1 MLSKNI
7 SILIPIDEELPEI
20 IHSFSLKENLIML
33 KIGSECIIEAKK
45 YITNLTQE
53 EIYNKLKDDSLE
65 NIKKLEMDVIFQK
78 ELTKQMK
85 LLEKE
90 RTDFEIQRTSDIYK
104 DKENQLNVKID
115 KLQETIL
122 LLKEELNQYKNHK
135 DIIIH
140 QELSKER
147 EKYDLII
154 SEKNKQLS
162 RLNDSFEKITNKT
175 NSTKGIDGEKTFSDF
190 ANTFRDFKGFEIID
204 KTKQSG
210 EGDFHLKFE
219 EFNILADAKNYK
231 KTIPSSERE
240 KIKIDLI
247 KNDHIHFAWLVS
259 LNTNIDKYDKSPIMY
274 EWINTNKCII
284 YINHLLQ
291 FENPSQILRIVWFT
305 CKELFKMIKE
315 DNTDINELT
324 SLREKQYK
332 MTDKIKNIRKIIREL
347 NTTIGQFKKQ
357 VDSVDYEL
365 KDILETETTELIDSN
380 YSIFDDWWEKIIL
393 ITGNQSDIILSTD
406 LWYKFRQEN
415 KDIIKQFTIT
425 PDKFKQFIKSK
436 LPMSSYNIR
445 SNNGAFDIKGIKLK
459 E

>member
-7 SILIPIDEELPEI
+7 SILVPIDEEIPEV
-20 IHSFSLKENLIML
+20 IHSFTLKENLIML
-33 KIGSECIIEAKK
+33 KIGCECIIEAKK

-53 EIYNKLKDDSLE
+53 EIYHKLKDESLE
-65 NIKKLEMDVIFQK
+65 SIKKLEMDITLQK

-135 DIIIH
+135 DVIIH

-219 EFNILADAKNYK
+219 EFNN
-231 KTIPSSERE
+231 
-240 KIKIDLI
+240 
-247 KNDHIHFAWLVS
+247 
-259 LNTNIDKYDKSPIMY
+259 
-274 EWINTNKCII
+274 
-284 YINHLLQ
+284 
-291 FENPSQILRIVWFT
+291 RI
-305 CKELFKMIKE
+305 
-315 DNTDINELT
+315 
-324 SLREKQYK
+324 
-332 MTDKIKNIRKIIREL
+332 
-347 NTTIGQFKKQ
+347 
-357 VDSVDYEL
+357 
-365 KDILETETTELIDSN
+365 
-380 YSIFDDWWEKIIL
+380 
-393 ITGNQSDIILSTD
+393 
-406 LWYKFRQEN
+406 
-415 KDIIKQFTIT
+415 
-425 PDKFKQFIKSK
+425 
-436 LPMSSYNIR
+436 
-445 SNNGAFDIKGIKLK
+445 
-459 E
+459 

>member
-7 SILIPIDEELPEI
+7 SVLVPIDEDIPEV

-53 EIYNKLKDDSLE
+53 EIYNKLKDESLE
-65 NIKKLEMDVIFQK
+65 SIKKLEMDVTLQK

-85 LLEKE
+85 VLEKE

-135 DIIIH
+135 DVIIH
-140 QELSKER
+140 QELTKER

-190 ANTFRDFKGFEIID
+190 ASTFRDFKGFEIID

-219 EFNILADAKNYK
+219 EFNVLADAKNYK

-274 EWINTNKCII
+274 EWINTHKCII

-315 DNTDINELT
+315 DNTDMNELT

-365 KDILETETTELIDSN
+365 KDLLETETTELIDSN

-425 PDKFKQFIKSK
+425 TDKFKQFIKSK

>member
-1 MLSKNI
+1 
-7 SILIPIDEELPEI
+7 
-20 IHSFSLKENLIML
+20 
-33 KIGSECIIEAKK
+33 
-45 YITNLTQE
+45 
-53 EIYNKLKDDSLE
+53 
-65 NIKKLEMDVIFQK
+65 V
-78 ELTKQMK
+78 
-85 LLEKE
+85 
-90 RTDFEIQRTSDIYK
+90 
-104 DKENQLNVKID
+104 
-115 KLQETIL
+115 
-122 LLKEELNQYKNHK
+122 
-135 DIIIH
+135 IIH
-140 QELSKER
+140 QELTKER

-190 ANTFRDFKGFEIID
+190 ASTFRDFKGFEIID

-219 EFNILADAKNYK
+219 EFNVLADAKNYK

-274 EWINTNKCII
+274 EWINTHKCII

-315 DNTDINELT
+315 DNTDMNELT

-365 KDILETETTELIDSN
+365 KDLLETETTELIDSN

-425 PDKFKQFIKSK
+425 TDKFKQFIKSK

>member
-1 MLSKNI
+1 MTV
-7 SILIPIDEELPEI
+7 P
-20 IHSFSLKENLIML
+20 
-33 KIGSECIIEAKK
+33 
-45 YITNLTQE
+45 
-53 EIYNKLKDDSLE
+53 
-65 NIKKLEMDVIFQK
+65 
-78 ELTKQMK
+78 
-85 LLEKE
+85 
-90 RTDFEIQRTSDIYK
+90 TSD
-104 DKENQLNVKID
+104 V
-115 KLQETIL
+115 
-122 LLKEELNQYKNHK
+122 
-135 DIIIH
+135 
-140 QELSKER
+140 
-147 EKYDLII
+147 
-154 SEKNKQLS
+154 
-162 RLNDSFEKITNKT
+162 
-175 NSTKGIDGEKTFSDF
+175 
-190 ANTFRDFKGFEIID
+190 
-204 KTKQSG
+204 
-210 EGDFHLKFE
+210 
-219 EFNILADAKNYK
+219 NILADAKNYK

-274 EWINTNKCII
+274 EWINTHKCII

-365 KDILETETTELIDSN
+365 KDLLETETTELVDSN

-406 LWYKFRQEN
+406 LWYKFRQVN

>member
-1 MLSKNI
+1 MLSKKI
-7 SILIPIDEELPEI
+7 SISIPEEDFFPEAI
-20 IHSFSLKENLIML
+20 YSFTLKENLIML
-33 KIGSECIIEAKK
+33 QIGSQCIQEAKK

-53 EIYNKLKDDSLE
+53 EIYHKLKEESLE
-65 NIKKLEMDVIFQK
+65 CIKKLECDVTLQK

-85 LLEKE
+85 QLEKE

-104 DKENQLNVKID
+104 DKEHQLNVKID
-115 KLQETIL
+115 KLQETII
-122 LLKEELNQYKNHK
+122 LLKEELNLHKNHK
-135 DIIIH
+135 DSIIH
-140 QELSKER
+140 QELLKER
-147 EKYDLII
+147 EKYDLLIT
-154 SEKNKQLS
+154 EKNKQLS

-175 NSTKGIDGEKTFSDF
+175 NSTKGMDGEKTFSDF
-190 ANTFRDFKGFEIID
+190 ATTFRDFKGFEIVD

-219 EFNILADAKNYK
+219 EFDILADAKNYK

-247 KNDHIHFAWLVS
+247 KNEHIHFAWLVS

-274 EWINTNKCII
+274 EWINTHKCIV

-305 CKELFKMIKE
+305 CKELIKLIKE

-365 KDILETETTELIDSN
+365 KDLLETETTELVDSN
-380 YSIFDDWWEKIIL
+380 YSIFDDWWEKIIYV
-393 ITGNQSDIILSTD
+393 TGNMADIIVSTEM
-406 LWYKFRQEN
+406 WYKFRQEN
-415 KDIIKQFTIT
+415 KDVIKQFNIT

-436 LPMSSYNIR
+436 LPMNSYNIR

>member
-7 SILIPIDEELPEI
+7 SILVPIDEEIPEV
-20 IHSFSLKENLIML
+20 IHSFTLKENLIML

-53 EIYNKLKDDSLE
+53 EIYNKLKDESLE
-65 NIKKLEMDVIFQK
+65 SIKKLEMDVTLQK
-78 ELTKQMK
+78 ELTKQIK

-135 DIIIH
+135 DVIIH
-140 QELSKER
+140 QELTKER

-190 ANTFRDFKGFEIID
+190 ASTFRDFKGFEIID

-219 EFNILADAKNYK
+219 EFNVLADAKNYK

-274 EWINTNKCII
+274 EWINTHKCII

-315 DNTDINELT
+315 DNTDMNELT

-365 KDILETETTELIDSN
+365 KDLLETETTELIDSN

-425 PDKFKQFIKSK
+425 TDKFKQFIKSK

>member
-7 SILIPIDEELPEI
+7 SVLVPIDEDIPEV

-53 EIYNKLKDDSLE
+53 EIYNKLKDESLE
-65 NIKKLEMDVIFQK
+65 SIKKLEMDVTLQK

-122 LLKEELNQYKNHK
+122 LLKEELNQYKNNK
-135 DIIIH
+135 DVIIH
-140 QELSKER
+140 QELTKER

-190 ANTFRDFKGFEIID
+190 ASTFRDFKGFEIID

-219 EFNILADAKNYK
+219 EFNVLADAKNYK

-274 EWINTNKCII
+274 EWINTHKCII

-315 DNTDINELT
+315 DNTDMNELT

-365 KDILETETTELIDSN
+365 KDLLETETTELIDSN

-425 PDKFKQFIKSK
+425 TDKFKQFIKSK